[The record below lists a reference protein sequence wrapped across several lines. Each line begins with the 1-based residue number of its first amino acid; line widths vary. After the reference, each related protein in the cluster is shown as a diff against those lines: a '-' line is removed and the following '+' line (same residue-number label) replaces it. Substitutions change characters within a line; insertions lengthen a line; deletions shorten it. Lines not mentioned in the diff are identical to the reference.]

1 MWMLTRAVFL
11 AWLLAHLA
19 GTTVA
24 DEATEGHEADHDQAR
39 RALEAGEIV
48 PLGQILQQVQARYD
62 GTVIEIELARE
73 DASWLYEVEL
83 LTADGRLLALW
94 FDAGSA
100 LLLRE
105 VPD

>member
-1 MWMLTRAVFL
+1 MQMLLRAIFL

-24 DEATEGHEADHDQAR
+24 DEVGEHHVADHEQAR

-62 GTVIEIELARE
+62 GTVIEIELARQ

-83 LTADGRLLALW
+83 LDAEGRLLTLW

-105 VPD
+105 VFD